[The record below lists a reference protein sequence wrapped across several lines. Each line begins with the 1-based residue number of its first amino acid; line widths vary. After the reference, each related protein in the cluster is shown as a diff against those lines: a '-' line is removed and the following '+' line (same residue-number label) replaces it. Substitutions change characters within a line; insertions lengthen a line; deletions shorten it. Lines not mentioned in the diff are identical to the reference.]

1 LDTLQRGRFRMSLGA
16 SHPAQA
22 FYCAGV
28 KSDGTEVVR
37 SIMAG
42 V

>member
-1 LDTLQRGRFRMSLGA
+1 MSLGA

-37 SIMAG
+37 SIVAG